1 VLPTLAQQAATS
13 DASILDLLFADNNF
27 KLVLI
32 FGVGGLITITAILS
46 GVIRSIM
53 IGKAKERTRQE
64 VAAYVAEG
72 SMTAAEGERLLRAG
86 DWDSD
91 DIKREKIMHETIR
104 SG

>member
-1 VLPTLAQQAATS
+1 VFLTLAQQS
-13 DASILDLLFADNNF
+13 DQADLSILARLLDSDKFTI
-27 KLVLI
+27 LMV

-72 SMTAAEGERLLRAG
+72 SMTAVEGERLLRAG

-104 SG
+104 GG